1 MKIEELF
8 NCQNIVD
15 MSFFNFSNAI
25 TAAYFAD
32 KDLKIQKINANFK
45 AFFPALGNLS
55 NAYFP
60 DVLHQLGVDEKQIES
75 FSKELEEIGH
85 VLIPRIIIKIDGKER
100 TFSLLSAKTRNE
112 DFSYLNGV
120 QGQFIDRTEEFE
132 LRREREELLEEKI
145 RNREIIED
153 KTRKLEALAN
163 RLAKYLSPQIYE
175 SIFTSESDVKR
186 SFARKNLT
194 IFFSDIEGFTDIS
207 DAMEPERLAFVVNTY
222 LSEMSA
228 IALDCG
234 GTIDKFIGDAML
246 IFFGDPETDGEK
258 EDAIKCAQMALRMQQ
273 RATELQDV
281 WKAHGI
287 SSPIRV
293 RMGIS
298 TGFCTVGN
306 FGSDQRF
313 EYTVFGSPV
322 NLASRLEES
331 TPAST
336 ILISEPTHLLIQDAM
351 ECKDMGEVMPK
362 GFVRPIGT
370 YRLDGLKDEGK
381 KVLGDIWL
389 THVGKF
395 VEVHLQE
402 DSNIRAA
409 IIELK
414 EIRDELK
421 DKLRSSSSTE

>member
-1 MKIEELF
+1 
-8 NCQNIVD
+8 
-15 MSFFNFSNAI
+15 
-25 TAAYFAD
+25 
-32 KDLKIQKINANFK
+32 
-45 AFFPALGNLS
+45 
-55 NAYFP
+55 
-60 DVLHQLGVDEKQIES
+60 
-75 FSKELEEIGH
+75 
-85 VLIPRIIIKIDGKER
+85 
-100 TFSLLSAKTRNE
+100 
-112 DFSYLNGV
+112 
-120 QGQFIDRTEEFE
+120 
-132 LRREREELLEEKI
+132 
-145 RNREIIED
+145 
-153 KTRKLEALAN
+153 
-163 RLAKYLSPQIYE
+163 
-175 SIFTSESDVKR
+175 
-186 SFARKNLT
+186 
-194 IFFSDIEGFTDIS
+194 
-207 DAMEPERLAFVVNTY
+207 
-222 LSEMSA
+222 
-228 IALDCG
+228 
-234 GTIDKFIGDAML
+234 
-246 IFFGDPETDGEK
+246 
-258 EDAIKCAQMALRMQQ
+258 
-273 RATELQDV
+273 
-281 WKAHGI
+281 
-287 SSPIRV
+287 
-293 RMGIS
+293 MGIS

-336 ILISEPTHLLIQDAM
+336 ILISEPTHLLIQDVM
-351 ECKDMGEVMPK
+351 ECKDMGEVTPK

>member
-1 MKIEELF
+1 MKFEELF
-8 NCQNIVD
+8 NRQSIVD

-32 KDLKIQKINANFK
+32 KDLKILKVNANFK
-45 AFFPALGNLS
+45 SFFPVLGNVS
-55 NAYFP
+55 GVFFP
-60 DVLHQLGVDEKQIES
+60 DVLQQLGVDEKQIET
-75 FSKELEEIGH
+75 FSKELEETGH
-85 VLIPRIIIKIDGKER
+85 VLIPKIVIKIDGKEKA
-100 TFSLLSAKTRNE
+100 FSLLSAKTQNE

-120 QGQFIDRTEEFE
+120 QGQFVDRTEEYE

-145 RNREIIED
+145 RNREIIEE
-153 KTRKLEALAN
+153 KTRKLEVLAN
-163 RLAKYLSPQIYE
+163 RLAKYLSPQLYE
-175 SIFTSESDVKR
+175 TIFTGKSDVKQ

-194 IFFSDIEGFTDIS
+194 IFFSDIEGFTDIT
-207 DAMEPERLAFVVNTY
+207 DGMEPEGLAFVINTY

-273 RATELQDV
+273 RADELQDV
-281 WKAHGI
+281 WQAHGI

-306 FGSDQRF
+306 FGSDQRL

-331 TPAST
+331 TPAGT
-336 ILISEPTHLLIQDAM
+336 ILISESTQLLIREVAV
-351 ECKDMGEVMPK
+351 CRTMGDVTPK

-381 KVLGDIWL
+381 RVLDDMSL
-389 THVGKF
+389 THVGKH
-395 VEVHLQE
+395 VEVNLLE
-402 DSNIRAA
+402 GGDIREA
-409 IIELK
+409 ILELK
-414 EIRDELK
+414 EIQEEFEE
-421 DKLRSSSSTE
+421 KLRSSSTE

>member
-1 MKIEELF
+1 MKLEELF
-8 NCQNIVD
+8 NRQSIVD

-32 KDLKIQKINANFK
+32 KDLKVLKVNENFK
-45 AFFPALGNLS
+45 TFFPVLGNVTTV
-55 NAYFP
+55 YFP
-60 DVLHQLGVDEKQIES
+60 DVLQQLGVDEKQIKL
-75 FSKELEEIGH
+75 FSKELGETGH
-85 VLIPRIIIKIDGKER
+85 VLIPKIVIKIDGKEKV
-100 TFSLLSAKTRNE
+100 FSLLSTKTRNE
-112 DFSYLNGV
+112 DYSYLNGV

-145 RNREIIED
+145 RNREIIEE

-163 RLAKYLSPQIYE
+163 RLAKYLSPQLYE
-175 SIFTSESDVKR
+175 TIFTSKSDVKQ

-207 DAMEPERLAFVVNTY
+207 DGMEPEGLAFVINTY

-273 RATELQDV
+273 RADELQDV
-281 WKAHGI
+281 WQAHGI

-306 FGSDQRF
+306 FGSDQRL
-313 EYTVFGSPV
+313 EYTVFGGPV

-331 TPAST
+331 TPAGT
-336 ILISEPTHLLIQDAM
+336 ILISESTHLLIR
-351 ECKDMGEVMPK
+351 EVTVCRTMGDVTPK

-381 KVLGDIWL
+381 KVLDDMSLTRVGKHVEVSLLEGGDIR
-389 THVGKF
+389 
-395 VEVHLQE
+395 E
-402 DSNIRAA
+402 A
-409 IIELK
+409 ILELK
-414 EIRDELK
+414 EIQEEFEE
-421 DKLRSSSSTE
+421 KLRSSSTE

>member
-1 MKIEELF
+1 MKLEELF
-8 NCQNIVD
+8 NRQSIVD
-15 MSFFNFSNAI
+15 MSFFNFSNSI

-32 KDLKIQKINANFK
+32 KDLKIQKVNANFK
-45 AFFPALGNLS
+45 TFFPVLGNVTGVF
-55 NAYFP
+55 FP
-60 DVLHQLGVDEKQIES
+60 DVLQQLGVEEKQIKL
-75 FSKELEEIGH
+75 FSRELGKTGH
-85 VLIPRIIIKIDGKER
+85 VLIPKIVIKIDGKEKV
-100 TFSLLSAKTRNE
+100 FSLLSTKTKNE
-112 DFSYLNGV
+112 DYSYLNGV

-145 RNREIIED
+145 RNREIIEE
-153 KTRKLEALAN
+153 KSRKLEDLAN
-163 RLAKYLSPQIYE
+163 RLAKYLSPQLYE
-175 SIFTSESDVKR
+175 TIFTGKSDVKQ

-207 DAMEPERLAFVVNTY
+207 DGMEPEGLAFVINTY

-258 EDAIKCAQMALRMQQ
+258 NDAIKCAQMALRMQQ
-273 RATELQDV
+273 RADELQDV
-281 WKAHGI
+281 WQTHGI

-306 FGSDQRF
+306 FGSDQRL
-313 EYTVFGSPV
+313 EYTVFGGPV
-322 NLASRLEES
+322 NLAARLEES
-331 TPAST
+331 TPAGT
-336 ILISEPTHLLIQDAM
+336 ILISESTHLLIREVAV
-351 ECKDMGEVMPK
+351 CRTMGDVTPK

-381 KVLGDIWL
+381 RVLDGMSLTRVGKHVKVSLLEGGDIR
-389 THVGKF
+389 
-395 VEVHLQE
+395 E
-402 DSNIRAA
+402 A
-409 IIELK
+409 ILELK
-414 EIRDELK
+414 EIQEEFEE
-421 DKLRSSSSTE
+421 KLRSSSAE

>member
-8 NCQNIVD
+8 NRQNIVD

-32 KDLKIQKINANFK
+32 KDLRIQKVNANFK
-45 AFFPALGNLS
+45 AFFPVLGNVS
-55 NAYFP
+55 NVFFP
-60 DVLHQLGVDEKQIES
+60 DVLQQLGVDEKQIKS
-75 FSKELEEIGH
+75 FSKELGETGH
-85 VLIPRIIIKIDGKER
+85 VLIPKIVIKIDGKEKM
-100 TFSLLSAKTRNE
+100 FSLLSAKTQNE

-120 QGQFIDRTEEFE
+120 QGQFVDRTEEFE

-145 RNREIIED
+145 RNREIIEE
-153 KTRKLEALAN
+153 KTRKLEALAI
-163 RLAKYLSPQIYE
+163 RLAKYLSPQLYE
-175 SIFTSESDVKR
+175 SIFTGKSDVKQ

-207 DAMEPERLAFVVNTY
+207 DSLEPERLAFVINTY

-234 GTIDKFIGDAML
+234 GTIDKFIGDAIL
-246 IFFGDPETDGEK
+246 IFFGDPETDGEM

-273 RATELQDV
+273 RAEGLQEV
-281 WKAHGI
+281 WKTHGV
-287 SSPIRV
+287 SRTLRV

-306 FGSDQRF
+306 FGSDQRL
-313 EYTVFGSPV
+313 EYTVFGGPV
-322 NLASRLEES
+322 NVAARLETS
-331 TPAST
+331 TPAGT
-336 ILISEPTHLLIQDAM
+336 ILISKSTQLLIQEVAI
-351 ECKDMGEVMPK
+351 CRNMGEVTPK

-381 KVLGDIWL
+381 RIMGDTSL
-389 THVGKF
+389 TRVGKH
-395 VEVHLQE
+395 VEVNLLE
-402 DSNIRAA
+402 GGEIREA
-409 IIELK
+409 ILELK
-414 EIRDELK
+414 EIQEEFEE
-421 DKLRSSSSTE
+421 KLLSLSTE

>member
-1 MKIEELF
+1 MEIEDLF
-8 NCQNIVD
+8 NRQNIID
-15 MSFFNFSNAI
+15 MSFFNFNNAI

-32 KDLKIQKINANFK
+32 KDLKIQKVNANFK
-45 AFFPALGNLS
+45 AFFPILGNVS
-55 NAYFP
+55 NIYFP
-60 DVLHQLGVDEKQIES
+60 DVLHQLGVDQEQIES
-75 FSKELEEIGH
+75 FSRELQEKGQ
-85 VLIPRIIIKIDGKER
+85 VLIPKILIKIDGKER
-100 TFSLLSAKTRNE
+100 VYSLLSAKTKND

-120 QGQFIDRTEEFE
+120 QGQFVDRTEEFE

-145 RNREIIED
+145 RNREIIEE

-163 RLAKYLSPQIYE
+163 RLAKYLSPQLYE
-175 SIFTSESDVKR
+175 TIFTGESDVKQ

-207 DAMEPERLAFVVNTY
+207 DGMEPERLAFVINTY
-222 LSEMSA
+222 LGEMSK
-228 IALDCG
+228 IALDSG

-258 EDAIKCAQMALRMQQ
+258 EDAIKCAQMALNMQR
-273 RATELQDV
+273 RADQLQEV
-281 WKAHGI
+281 WIAHGI

-306 FGSDQRF
+306 FGSDQRL

-331 TPAST
+331 TPSGT
-336 ILISEPTHLLIQDAM
+336 ILISESTYLLIQDIA
-351 ECKDMGEVMPK
+351 ECQPMGEVTPK
-362 GFVRPIGT
+362 GFIRPIGT
-370 YRLDGLKDEGK
+370 YRLDGLKDEAN
-381 KVLGDIWL
+381 KVMGEMAL
-389 THVGKF
+389 TRVGKY
-395 VEVHLQE
+395 VEVNIRQGS
-402 DSNIRAA
+402 DIRAA
-409 IIELK
+409 IVELK

-421 DKLRSSSSTE
+421 EQLRLSPPQ